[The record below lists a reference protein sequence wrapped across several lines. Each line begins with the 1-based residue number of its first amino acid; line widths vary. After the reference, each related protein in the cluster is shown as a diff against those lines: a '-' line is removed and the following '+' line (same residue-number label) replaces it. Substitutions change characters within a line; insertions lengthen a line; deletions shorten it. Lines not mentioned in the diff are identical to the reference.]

1 MPLPSTRTR
10 IVSSDVTPTTTY
22 SNSSRA
28 EYRLPGRESVSPTI
42 ASTRPE
48 YTTRSSCNVHSDG
61 MYPYFVLAC
70 LCKRGIIHLYGRRQE
85 VFGVERVRMCGGTR
99 RVRAAYPRPS
109 LNPFLRS
116 ALRLRAEF
124 GCAPMTRFPSLSS
137 PFSLPRAR
145 RARFYLFP
153 RPSARSYA
161 RLRKWVDEAYGDA
174 MYFSIRVH
182 GDEAGD
188 GDGDGDRGW
197 RALASFPGL
206 VLHAPRKRPRASMY
220 AYARRRCRYRWRP
233 GDVFPSGIGCQWGSP
248 RARSI
253 LMRGSVI
260 IDVSAKGSMRLTGV
274 LGSFSVRLHGW
285 RWIWI
290 WIWRVAGAGAERNG
304 AQGRPFFRT
313 CACPSFSVLPLKR
326 VACLRKHSVGFG
338 VEVYSSF
345 LILRRRWRGGRT
357 GREMAMHGGRGGGC
371 ARGRVDTVRMCG
383 RRSREAGDAG
393 ARGDDGA
400 PLDAR
405 YTHRRLTPAQAPK
418 PS

>member
-70 LCKRGIIHLYGRRQE
+70 LCKRGILHLYGRRQE

-124 GCAPMTRFPSLSS
+124 GCTPMTRFPSLSS

-220 AYARRRCRYRWRP
+220 AYARRRCLVSVSVAAWGRLLFWDWMTMGIATIRAPSSLARLRHHRRLRKGLDEAYGDATYFSIRVHGNEAGDGYGYGYGYGEWRA
-233 GDVFPSGIGCQWGSP
+233 
-248 RARSI
+248 RARSG
-253 LMRGSVI
+253 MERK
-260 IDVSAKGSMRLTGV
+260 A
-274 LGSFSVRLHGW
+274 VRF
-285 RWIWI
+285 
-290 WIWRVAGAGAERNG
+290 VC
-304 AQGRPFFRT
+304 T
-313 CACPSFSVLPLKR
+313 CP
-326 VACLRKHSVGFG
+326 
-338 VEVYSSF
+338 
-345 LILRRRWRGGRT
+345 
-357 GREMAMHGGRGGGC
+357 
-371 ARGRVDTVRMCG
+371 
-383 RRSREAGDAG
+383 RS
-393 ARGDDGA
+393 
-400 PLDAR
+400 PCS
-405 YTHRRLTPAQAPK
+405 H
-418 PS
+418 